1 MEEIKRFLAVDEYLY
16 VYGSGDGS
24 VYGSGSGYGYG
35 SGDGSVS
42 GDGSGYGDGSGSG
55 SGYGYGSGSGYGDGS
70 GYGSGSGSGYGS
82 GYGSGDGSG
91 SGSGDGSG
99 SGYGYGYGVI
109 EYNHKKV
116 YKIDGIATIID
127 SVHGN
132 YAKGKILKNDLT
144 LIECYIAKCGNFFA
158 HGETLKQ
165 ALADASEKY
174 NENKPLEERIADFN
188 ETYPDNDAPIDG
200 NELFS
205 WHHILTGSCLF
216 GRKEFCSSKGLDLN
230 AKYTVREFISLTENA
245 FGSDVIK
252 QLKQSRN
259 L

>member
-1 MEEIKRFLAVDEYLY
+1 MGKIEDFLRVDEFPNGDGS
-16 VYGSGDGS
+16 GSGDGDGS
-24 VYGSGSGYGYG
+24 GDGYGSGSGDGDGSGSGYGSG
-35 SGDGSVS
+35 S
-42 GDGSGYGDGSGSG
+42 GDGSGSG
-55 SGYGYGSGSGYGDGS
+55 SGYGF
-70 GYGSGSGSGYGS
+70 
-82 GYGSGDGSG
+82 G

-99 SGYGYGYGVI
+99 DGYGDGI
-109 EYNHKKV
+109 EELDHQKV
-116 YKIDGIATIID
+116 YKIDGVQTIID

-132 YAKGKILKNDLT
+132 YAKGKILNDDLT
-144 LIECYIAKCGNFFA
+144 TKECFIAKCGNFFA

-174 NENKPLEERIADFN
+174 NENKPLEERIAEFN

-205 WHHILTGSCLF
+205 WHHVLTGSCLF
-216 GRKEFCSSKGLDLN
+216 GRKEFCSSKGLDIN

-245 FGSDVIK
+245 FGSDAIK
-252 QLKQSRN
+252 KLKISRK